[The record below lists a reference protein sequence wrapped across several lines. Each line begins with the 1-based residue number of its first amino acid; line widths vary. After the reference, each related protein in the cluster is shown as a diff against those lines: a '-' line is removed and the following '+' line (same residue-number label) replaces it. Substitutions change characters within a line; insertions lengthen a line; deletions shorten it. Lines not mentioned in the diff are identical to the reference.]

1 MNRLYKLLLVVMV
14 VVLLIS
20 CGSTVVDLSE
30 IYTGEYFSFNYP
42 SGWELI
48 DEEAKIKVVSGGTLL
63 QFSVTIDESVILNDL
78 DSISTSLIEMTTNE
92 LREMIEAIIEKKLVE
107 LLGDPDER
115 LPIRKAFR
123 ERLLSQIQA
132 VANGERGEPFEDV
145 VRRLGLE

>member
-1 MNRLYKLLLVVMV
+1 MP
-14 VVLLIS
+14 
-20 CGSTVVDLSE
+20 TV
-30 IYTGEYFSFNYP
+30 
-42 SGWELI
+42 
-48 DEEAKIKVVSGGTLL
+48 A
-63 QFSVTIDESVILNDL
+63 
-78 DSISTSLIEMTTNE
+78 EMTTNE